1 MRKKKDINM
10 ENIQIITNND
20 LNDELTKLNE
30 CIYNKFKCKITIDT
44 KNKLCMGEGNPFE
57 MIVSCISVILSIIN
71 YNVNLSEEN
80 KKVIL
85 ALIFKIIEG
94 LK

>member
-1 MRKKKDINM
+1 MTKKKDIK
-10 ENIQIITNND
+10 IITNDD
-20 LNDELTKLNE
+20 LNEDLNKLNKIISE
-30 CIYNKFKCKITIDT
+30 KFTCKITIDT
-44 KNKLCMGEGNPFE
+44 KKKIVLGEGNPFE

-85 ALIFKIIEG
+85 ALIIKIIEG